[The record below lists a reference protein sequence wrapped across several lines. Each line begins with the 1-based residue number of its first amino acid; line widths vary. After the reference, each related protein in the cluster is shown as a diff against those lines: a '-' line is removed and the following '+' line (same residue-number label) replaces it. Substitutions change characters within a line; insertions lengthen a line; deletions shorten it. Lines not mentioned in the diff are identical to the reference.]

1 MKMIEKKI
9 DPAFFDAVA
18 TGAKKFEL
26 RLGDFE
32 AQIGDTLRL
41 GEYDRDSNTY
51 TGRVIEK
58 KITYVRHFNMDELWW
73 TVDEIREHGLQI
85 LSIE

>member
-1 MKMIEKKI
+1 MKTIEKKI

-18 TGAKKFEL
+18 SGAKKFEL

-32 AQIGDTLRL
+32 AEIGDVLKLR
-41 GEYDRDSNTY
+41 EYDRANNAY
-51 TGRVIEK
+51 TGREIEK
-58 KITYVRHFNMDELWW
+58 RITDVRHFNIDELWW

-85 LSIE
+85 LSLE